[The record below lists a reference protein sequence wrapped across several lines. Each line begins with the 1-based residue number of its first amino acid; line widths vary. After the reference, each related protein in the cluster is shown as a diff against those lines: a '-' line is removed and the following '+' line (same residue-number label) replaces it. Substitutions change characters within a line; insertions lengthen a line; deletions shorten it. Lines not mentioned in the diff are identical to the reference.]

1 MSCPKE
7 PWSGE
12 SNNHPQKRQCA
23 AVTSV
28 VKEQGGAAAASHRA
42 DPVHVE
48 EGEVAQTDLS
58 KGGGA
63 RVQWER
69 VAPTN
74 CHKSPTG
81 QSQAQ
86 CPDTDTTCPVFWH
99 FPGRAGA
106 FTPCFCKCT
115 KEALTKRGLP
125 WKHLKLAGAGA
136 GQRLDLC
143 DTDVLPK

>member
-99 FPGRAGA
+99 FPGRA
-106 FTPCFCKCT
+106 
-115 KEALTKRGLP
+115 RGLHSLLLQVHQGGSD
-125 WKHLKLAGAGA
+125 KKGVAMETSQAGWGR
-136 GQRLDLC
+136 GRSETGPL
-143 DTDVLPK
+143 